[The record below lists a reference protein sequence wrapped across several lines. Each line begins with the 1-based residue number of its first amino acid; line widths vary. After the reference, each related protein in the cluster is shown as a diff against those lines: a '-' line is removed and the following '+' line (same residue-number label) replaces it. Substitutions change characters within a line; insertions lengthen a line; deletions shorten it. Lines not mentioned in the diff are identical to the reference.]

1 MVPESS
7 ESRIRQILAG
17 AVLLLVV
24 TLAVCGLLVGWRY
37 VPGIPGEWVGRMI
50 GLATTPFLMEAS
62 FVILGFC
69 IVFWLNHRHS
79 MAEGDEWVLL
89 EPGEND
95 ASAARGVDTASR
107 GGESLRQHG
116 VEDGAENPH
125 ATQENN
131 ESP

>member
-7 ESRIRQILAG
+7 ELRIRQILAG

-24 TLAVCGLLVGWRY
+24 TLAVCGLLIGWRY

-79 MAEGDEWVLL
+79 IAEGDEWVML
-89 EPGEND
+89 EPGEID
-95 ASAARGVDTASR
+95 VAEACRVED
-107 GGESLRQHG
+107 G
-116 VEDGAENPH
+116 VEDHH
-125 ATQENN
+125 AIQRNN